1 MVSALP
7 PDGAVFLYYEQ
18 SQVMIGAL
26 LRALAKAVGPAAI
39 AGDRGTTDIH
49 SASGVHPNGMPW
61 VSAAQLGGELGPF
74 GATEHGDADTWMLS
88 YQANGIVGAVEAI
101 ESDVPAVLLRE
112 EPVPDSAGPGFHRG
126 GLAVLRDSLW
136 LQAASHNLMSLH
148 YRRPAGFGVNGGG
161 EGRNGGVW
169 IWPPDGEAPANPP
182 TGEDAYADA
191 TPLAGLLNPD
201 TNAPD
206 PDGVFLYPYRQS
218 PWRTDPY
225 TVLRYINRGGGGWGD
240 PFTREPERVLVDV
253 RDGYVTVE
261 GAARDYGVV
270 VVGDP
275 DEDPE
280 GLAVDE
286 DATAR
291 LRGAA

>member
-1 MVSALP
+1 
-7 PDGAVFLYYEQ
+7 
-18 SQVMIGAL
+18 
-26 LRALAKAVGPAAI
+26 
-39 AGDRGTTDIH
+39 
-49 SASGVHPNGMPW
+49 
-61 VSAAQLGGELGPF
+61 
-74 GATEHGDADTWMLS
+74 
-88 YQANGIVGAVEAI
+88 
-101 ESDVPAVLLRE
+101 VLLRE
-112 EPVPDSAGPGFHRG
+112 EPVPDTGGAGFNRG

-148 YRRPAGFGVNGGG
+148 YKRPAGFGVNGGG

-169 IWPPDGEAPANPP
+169 IWPPDGETPANPS
-182 TGEDAYADA
+182 TGEGAYADSV
-191 TPLAGLLNPD
+191 PLAGLLNPD

-206 PDGVFLYPYRQS
+206 PSGRFLYPYRQS
-218 PWRTDPY
+218 PWHTDPL

-240 PFTREPERVLVDV
+240 PFTREPERVLIDV
-253 RDGYVTVE
+253 RDGYVTVP

-280 GLAVDE
+280 GLVVDE
-286 DATAR
+286 QATAR